1 MYIYIYMY
9 MYITGVHLGGEIS
22 FVCIFVFYMY
32 SMPPH
37 IIQNI
42 SCILMQVIQAGMFD
56 QKSTTSERKAFLEAL
71 LEEEATEEEVR
82 GHSLMTRVCFQRR

>member
-1 MYIYIYMY
+1 M
-9 MYITGVHLGGEIS
+9 HLGGEIS
-22 FVCIFVFYMY
+22 FVCIFAFYMY
-32 SMPPH
+32 MYAAPH
-37 IIQNI
+37 YPNI

-82 GHSLMTRVCFQRR
+82 VHSLMTRVCFQRR